1 MKHLYLKVF
10 RHTDSISKLKPSVSK
25 LKPSV
30 SESKPARPEA
40 GRAAKGHQT
49 TKEGKQYFTNYFTN
63 YFTHYFTSYF
73 TNYLSSGIENARPLD
88 KWPTVQ

>member
-1 MKHLYLKVF
+1 MKP
-10 RHTDSISKLKPSVSK
+10 SISKLKPSVSK

-49 TKEGKQYFTNYFTN
+49 TKEGKQFTRKHETN
-63 YFTHYFTSYF
+63 QPDHCHAGPSQRTQRD
-73 TNYLSSGIENARPLD
+73 IERKRETKEMQKMKPAIL
-88 KWPTVQ
+88 